1 MVFSLTLLL
10 FIPSSSLSFLF
21 HACLVLS
28 RVPSHLVTLISAF
41 APPLHRKTLC
51 PSATLLSYSSPPSLS
66 LLSFPPLHHPFF
78 TNHPFVLL
86 LAVSS
91 HPSLQCPSTAAARR
105 LTFSP
110 QHQQRRVGPYQL
122 LQRGGHPQHVPRGPA
137 AGCPGPAELRL
148 PRRARLPVAVAW
160 QQPGPEDTRRHGDF
174 QQVHVEVC
182 TQVSSPGNTQKRGQG
197 D

>member
-1 MVFSLTLLL
+1 MVLSLSLFFFLSLPVLPVSCLPCLISCPVPSRHPDFCLCTSSSSQNPLQPFHTSFLLVTTISL
-10 FIPSSSLSFLF
+10 RAFLPSSSS
-21 HACLVLS
+21 
-28 RVPSHLVTLISAF
+28 
-41 APPLHRKTLC
+41 
-51 PSATLLSYSSPPSLS
+51 PSL
-66 LLSFPPLHHPFF
+66 
-78 TNHPFVLL
+78 LL

-91 HPSLQCPSTAAARR
+91 HPSLQRPSTAAARR

-110 QHQQRRVGPYQL
+110 QHQQRHRDGPHQL

-137 AGCPGPAELRL
+137 AGRPGPAELRL
-148 PRRARLPVAVAW
+148 PRRARLPVAVAR